1 MKYSFIVTVLC
12 GLLVIGGACT
22 HENDPEDGKR
32 TNQTPLIVK
41 ATASNFNHLSISGS
55 PFARTPLEDGAETQ
69 FSAGD
74 AIGIFAVKNNAIA
87 DAVNNIKLT
96 YKKTGIDTGE
106 WTPPAGTSL
115 YWNEGMD
122 YIAYYPYKEGVTIDT
137 SKTID
142 EIMTSLV
149 DNEKLKPGA
158 DQSGSDEYT
167 ACDLMTAVGK
177 VSEET
182 LTFEFEHRF
191 ALLILKPQAHFK
203 YVPPAD
209 AVFTYRN
216 NGTLSDLTVDVTAK
230 NVKLNNVT
238 PCKMDDG
245 SFRAIVLPTKTA
257 TAIAGSYSITDVS
270 TSGTSTDKTLTY
282 SFTPSTAFTAG
293 CCYTLEV
300 KSPLSA
306 IEKTRELTPGDF
318 VFFTAN
324 NTIEIFPGDGVFE
337 GNTIPDYKDA
347 AGMVITCDP
356 EKMTDPECNKKGWT
370 HAYVMGLEN
379 IGVAKWGDKVDEPD
393 IPNMTTNDLLENN
406 MNGYSETQV
415 ILNTYDDTQLKNTY
429 KAFFKIKDYR
439 TKNKIPNDENICS
452 PWFMPSIGQWFD
464 LLINIGGKSP
474 RTFERQSA
482 YSLETLIY
490 GTETREKISK
500 QLAKAGSTL
509 GEIVGNRN
517 IFRCT
522 TESNVATDAWILIW
536 HFEMLDGVFWERVAV
551 KTYSKLSDSGY
562 NVRPFFAF

>member
-41 ATASNFNHLSISGS
+41 ATASDFNHLSISGS

-137 SKTID
+137 GKTTD

-177 VSEET
+177 ISEET

-324 NTIEIFPGDGVFE
+324 KKIEIFPGDGVFE

>member
-1 MKYSFIVTVLC
+1 
-12 GLLVIGGACT
+12 
-22 HENDPEDGKR
+22 
-32 TNQTPLIVK
+32 
-41 ATASNFNHLSISGS
+41 
-55 PFARTPLEDGAETQ
+55 
-69 FSAGD
+69 
-74 AIGIFAVKNNAIA
+74 
-87 DAVNNIKLT
+87 
-96 YKKTGIDTGE
+96 
-106 WTPPAGTSL
+106 
-115 YWNEGMD
+115 MD

-137 SKTID
+137 GKTTD

-191 ALLILKPQAHFK
+191 ALLILKPQAHFQICSTRGCSLHLSQQWNIIRPDCRCHSQK
-203 YVPPAD
+203 RETEQCHSLQNGRRQFPCHCPPHQD
-209 AVFTYRN
+209 SDSHSRELFN
-216 NGTLSDLTVDVTAK
+216 NRCINFRHKHRQNTDL
-230 NVKLNNVT
+230 L
-238 PCKMDDG
+238 
-245 SFRAIVLPTKTA
+245 IH
-257 TAIAGSYSITDVS
+257 
-270 TSGTSTDKTLTY
+270 
-282 SFTPSTAFTAG
+282 PSTAFTAG

-324 NTIEIFPGDGVFE
+324 NKIEIFPGDGVFE

-379 IGVAKWGDKVDEPD
+379 IGAAKWGDKVDEPD

-415 ILNTYDDTQLKNTY
+415 ILNAHDDTQLKNTY

>member
-1 MKYSFIVTVLC
+1 
-12 GLLVIGGACT
+12 
-22 HENDPEDGKR
+22 
-32 TNQTPLIVK
+32 
-41 ATASNFNHLSISGS
+41 
-55 PFARTPLEDGAETQ
+55 
-69 FSAGD
+69 
-74 AIGIFAVKNNAIA
+74 
-87 DAVNNIKLT
+87 
-96 YKKTGIDTGE
+96 
-106 WTPPAGTSL
+106 
-115 YWNEGMD
+115 
-122 YIAYYPYKEGVTIDT
+122 
-137 SKTID
+137 
-142 EIMTSLV
+142 
-149 DNEKLKPGA
+149 
-158 DQSGSDEYT
+158 
-167 ACDLMTAVGK
+167 
-177 VSEET
+177 
-182 LTFEFEHRF
+182 
-191 ALLILKPQAHFK
+191 
-203 YVPPAD
+203 
-209 AVFTYRN
+209 
-216 NGTLSDLTVDVTAK
+216 
-230 NVKLNNVT
+230 
-238 PCKMDDG
+238 
-245 SFRAIVLPTKTA
+245 
-257 TAIAGSYSITDVS
+257 
-270 TSGTSTDKTLTY
+270 
-282 SFTPSTAFTAG
+282 
-293 CCYTLEV
+293 
-300 KSPLSA
+300 
-306 IEKTRELTPGDF
+306 
-318 VFFTAN
+318 
-324 NTIEIFPGDGVFE
+324 
-337 GNTIPDYKDA
+337 
-347 AGMVITCDP
+347 MVITCDP
-356 EKMTDPECNKKGWT
+356 EKMTDPECNKKRWT
-370 HAYVMGLEN
+370 HAYVRGLEN